1 MTGHD
6 THRSCRRCGRTTGAA
21 ARLPVMRGQMKPQ
34 SILIVDDN
42 QSNVRLME
50 AVLECGKY
58 EIKSAADAEEAL
70 QLSRI
75 GSPV

>member
-1 MTGHD
+1 
-6 THRSCRRCGRTTGAA
+6 
-21 ARLPVMRGQMKPQ
+21 MRGQMKPQ